1 MGIEFNN
8 QQLHALY
15 DMENWWSSL
24 DDQVYELSGAAGTGK
39 AQPLDTLIPTPKG
52 RIPLGDLNVGDYVYN
67 RRFKPVKVLGVYD
80 QGELESYTVKFES
93 GKSTEC
99 SIEHFWKFYRDSEMR
114 GPAEIKALKEI
125 IELMSGPTPENIYV
139 PKASSFMNHSDR
151 ILSVESTKKMKPMR
165 CIYVDDSEHLYLT
178 NDYIVTHNTTLI
190 RYFIERIGLELEDVA
205 FVAYMGKAAMQMAR
219 NGLPA
224 QTIHSLIYDCRPEVM
239 YDEHGYVVLDSR
251 GKPKR
256 KLSFVLREKL
266 IKNVK
271 LIVVDEASMVNHDI
285 GNDLLSF
292 NIPIIAL
299 GDLNQLPPVF
309 GNPFFLNNPRYRL
322 TQVMRQKEDDPIVHL
337 AHRVLNDKSLPI
349 GVYGK
354 SSVIDKSDLDLYQLT
369 KSDVILTCTN
379 NLRHNINMFFREE
392 IHKFPKP
399 QFPYVGEKIICRR
412 NDWGK
417 SLDKIIFLTN
427 GMSGT
432 IDYVDRESFNGK
444 EIKIDF
450 KPDFTKKVF
459 KNLNIDYKQ
468 LFDVPGSDASPF
480 AFNRQKF
487 EFAYAIT
494 VHISQGS
501 QYPNVTFLRET
512 QMAHDKEFFKKLQY
526 TAITRASESITIV
539 K

>member
-1 MGIEFNN
+1 
-8 QQLHALY
+8 
-15 DMENWWSSL
+15 MENWWSSSN
-24 DDQVYELSGAAGTGK
+24 DQVYELSGAAGTGK
-39 AQPLDTLIPTPKG
+39 AQPLDTLIPTPSG
-52 RIPLGDLNVGDYVYN
+52 MIPMGDLKVGDYAYN
-67 RRFKPVKVLGVYD
+67 KHHKPVKILGVYD
-80 QGELESYTVKFES
+80 QGELESYSVKFES
-93 GKSTEC
+93 GRSTEC
-99 SIEHFWKFYRDSEMR
+99 SAEHLWEIHR
-114 GPAEIKALKEI
+114 GTGTVKKKEIKTLREI
-125 IELMSGPTPENIYV
+125 INLMSVPNPESIYV
-139 PKASSFMNHSDR
+139 PKSRDFGYGMDE
-151 ILSVESTKKMKPMR
+151 ILSIVPTKKMKPMR

-178 NDYIVTHNTTLI
+178 NDFIVTHNTTLI

-224 QTIHSLIYDCRPEVM
+224 QTIHSLIYDCQPVLE
-239 YDEHGYVVLDSR
+239 YDEEGNIKLDSR

-256 KLSFVLREKL
+256 KLSFVLRDRLVKD
-266 IKNVK
+266 VK
-271 LIVVDEASMVNHDI
+271 LIIVDEASMVNQEI
-285 GNDLLSF
+285 GKDLLSF
-292 NIPIIAL
+292 GIPIIAL

-337 AHRVLNDKSLPI
+337 AHRVLNDEPLPI

-392 IHKFPKP
+392 IHKFPKL
-399 QFPYVGEKIICRR
+399 QFPYIGEKVICRR

-459 KNLNIDYKQ
+459 KNLSISYKQ
-468 LFDVPGSDASPF
+468 LFEVPGSDSSPY
-480 AFNRQKF
+480 AFNLEKF

-501 QYPNVTFLRET
+501 QYPHVTFLRET
-512 QMAHDKEFFKKLQY
+512 QMAHDKDFFRKLQY